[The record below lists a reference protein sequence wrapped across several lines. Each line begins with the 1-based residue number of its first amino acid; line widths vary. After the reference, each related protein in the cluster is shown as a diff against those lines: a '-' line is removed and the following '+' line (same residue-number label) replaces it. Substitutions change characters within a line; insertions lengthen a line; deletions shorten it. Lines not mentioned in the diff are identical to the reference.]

1 MFTFIIL
8 EQQGG
13 VEAPVHVSSV
23 LPLHVL
29 QGRPRW
35 PPSSLYGFTVRF
47 TKKNIWIKYF
57 ILQSNA
63 VSILSFLSVS
73 SKILIRKSPIK
84 TLYLPILQFLAAFT
98 MLWIVT
104 QLTFYYEKILW
115 MIESVEEIL
124 SWGEQWAPLLCLC
137 LILFTILGISFTF
150 HIQIRSKLNFRY
162 IYFQKFL
169 LQFLQ
174 AFVINCI
181 LQIKEAKKKC
191 WILIYFNF
199 SPWNSAN

>member
-1 MFTFIIL
+1 MFVYLFVCLFVVFTFIIL

-23 LPLHVL
+23 LPRHVL

-84 TLYLPILQFLAAFT
+84 TLYLPILQFSADT
-98 MLWIVT
+98 MLWIVP
-104 QLTFYYEKILW
+104 QFTFYWED
-115 MIESVEEIL
+115 S
-124 SWGEQWAPLLCLC
+124 
-137 LILFTILGISFTF
+137 
-150 HIQIRSKLNFRY
+150 LND
-162 IYFQKFL
+162 
-169 LQFLQ
+169 
-174 AFVINCI
+174 
-181 LQIKEAKKKC
+181 KKC
-191 WILIYFNF
+191 WRDSVLGTMSSTSLSVSDTFYNSRDFFYISHSNKIQVEFPIYIF
-199 SPWNSAN
+199 SKVSPAIFASICNQLCSPNWGSQK